1 MTERMLADVQ
11 FLRAQDLLVRGDCML
26 PVEPATR
33 YMYLDCMLPVELA
46 TRYMYLPSSWAIPG
60 LTAAPMIRLVQY

>member
-26 PVEPATR
+26 PVE
-33 YMYLDCMLPVELA
+33 LA
-46 TRYMYLPSSWAIPG
+46 TTVGTYLS
-60 LTAAPMIRLVQY
+60 T